1 MNTNVLLIIIIVLL
15 ALGLLVQF
23 LQLILIFS
31 FPAQLL
37 NLFLDSTEDLFNPN
51 EATGVDVID
60 VELSDQSQPTN
71 SKGFGYSKKSKR
83 SKRKWG
89 GRTNKTSTDV
99 YDHMI
104 TTNTNSDLEPDMD
117 QSHPDEPDNL
127 VDHSSSDLEA
137 KQEVIKSEQSEQ
149 VLEEEIPSAVIQL
162 FEQSKSGKVR
172 QRELLE
178 ATGLSK
184 QQLKNNSP
192 QWLRKLKK
200 KGIGWYELL

>member
-104 TTNTNSDLEPDMD
+104 TTKTNSDLEPDMD

-200 KGIGWYELL
+200 KGIGWYEL